1 MVYVKM
7 HNIYFSEY
15 SYLSA
20 LLLMCLIWCIFSYV
34 VYDKIKKTWLYLLF
48 PTVLLSIPVI
58 YYTIY
63 SSEQTIYIVSLLVTY
78 SYYAYKL
85 FLRDSHSRINK
96 TDTILIPLTL
106 FIINMYIA
114 LTKTKGVCLLAP

>member
-1 MVYVKM
+1 MVYAEM
-7 HNIYFSEY
+7 NNIYFNEY
-15 SYLSA
+15 AYLSV
-20 LLLMCLIWCIFSYV
+20 LLLMCIIWCIFSYI
-34 VYDKIKKTWLYLLF
+34 VYDRIKKTWLYLLF

-63 SSEQTIYIVSLLVTY
+63 SSEQTIYIVLLLITY

-85 FLRDSHSRINK
+85 FLSRINK
-96 TDTILIPLTL
+96 TDTILIPLIL

-114 LTKTKGVCLLAP
+114 LTKPEGVCLLAP